1 MLLQQ
6 TIEKLHG
13 LNLKTMAAA
22 VAEEIERGNAA
33 LTFEERLGLI
43 VDKEWTARQARRCS
57 ARLRAAKL
65 RQNACV
71 ADIDYRT
78 HRNLDRAVMQDLTT
92 CRWIRAGRNVIITGP
107 AGVGKSWLASCLG
120 DQCCR
125 EGFTA
130 QNYRVSRLV
139 EELALTRADGSFLRL
154 LARIAKVDLLIL
166 DDWGL
171 ADLDA
176 AGYHGLLEVLDDR
189 VGKRATLVTSQL
201 PTSLWY
207 DKVGNPTVADA
218 ILDRL
223 LPNAV
228 LMQLKGESLRKKRPA
243 APTDESKKGDAALD
257 A

>member
-1 MLLQQ
+1 VLLQQ

-22 VAEEIERGNAA
+22 VTEEIERGNAA

-78 HRNLDRAVMQDLTT
+78 PRNLDRAVMQDLTT

-107 AGVGKSWLASCLG
+107 SGVGKSWLASCLG

-139 EELALTRADGSFLRL
+139 EELALTCSREHTLPRVVKINWPATNVASRL
-154 LARIAKVDLLIL
+154 LDLER
-166 DDWGL
+166 GL
-171 ADLDA
+171 HR
-176 AGYHGLLEVLDDR
+176 AGL
-189 VGKRATLVTSQL
+189 S
-201 PTSLWY
+201 
-207 DKVGNPTVADA
+207 ADA
-218 ILDRL
+218 LCH
-223 LPNAV
+223 
-228 LMQLKGESLRKKRPA
+228 RPLWSCFS
-243 APTDESKKGDAALD
+243 PE
-257 A
+257 

>member
-13 LNLKTMAAA
+13 LNLRTMAGAL
-22 VAEEIERGNAA
+22 AEEIERGNAS

-43 VDKEWTARQARRCS
+43 VDMEWSARQARRCS

-78 HRNLDRAVMQDLTT
+78 PRNLDRAVMQDLTT
-92 CRWIRAGRNVIITGP
+92 CRWIKAGRNVIITGP

-120 DQCCR
+120 DQACR
-125 EGFTA
+125 DGFA
-130 QNYRVSRLV
+130 VQNFRVTRLV
-139 EELALTRADGSFLRL
+139 EELAMARADGSFLRM
-154 LARIAKVDLLIL
+154 LARIAKLDLLIL

-171 ADLDA
+171 ADLDV

-189 VGKRATLVTSQL
+189 VGKRSTLVTSQL

-228 LMQLKGESLRKKRPA
+228 LMQLKGESLRKKRPSQV
-243 APTDESKKGDAALD
+243 DESRKGDAALN